1 MDQQEKD
8 KILDRLVASIEKAYH
23 RPGRL
28 MWRGFLIGLA
38 SGIGGTLG
46 IALVIILLTLLVG
59 KLGGIPVIGEALRDL
74 LEIINRGADTQSFIQ
89 YVRLLV

>member
-8 KILDRLVASIEKAYH
+8 KILDRLVISIEKTYH
-23 RPGRL
+23 HPGRL
-28 MWRGFLIGLA
+28 ILRGFLIGLA

-59 KLGGIPVIGEALRDL
+59 KLGGIPVIGEALRGL
-74 LEIINRGADTQSFIQ
+74 LDIINRGADPQSFIQ